1 MSFSQQQKLMDEI
14 EELISTYQ
22 FEEAIV
28 MLVNANNQYPNDT
41 HFIDIYADISLQ
53 LGDIDK
59 AKELLLKSIELDPNN
74 GASKFMNLGQITGG
88 MESVQCYQ
96 KGIEI
101 VNNEKNLFLSL
112 NNQNTE
118 NYVEIRNFNN
128 IIISGL
134 CSIAEI
140 YMTDECD
147 AEKAEQECERILM
160 EAINLDDKNYEVL
173 QLIGSFKISQN
184 KKDEA
189 ISFLLKSK
197 DNWNQFDEGPT
208 PEVKVNFVKL
218 LLELEQFDASSQILE
233 ELIEENEHDS
243 EFWYLYAFS
252 LLPIDPIEAKLSIE
266 KCCELLTSQG
276 LNDPN
281 IISQVEDLNE
291 KITTSIKNLPE
302 EEKIEMD
309 AYDEENMEEN
319 IEENIEEMETI

>member
-118 NYVEIRNFNN
+118 NYDEIRNFNN

-147 AEKAEQECERILM
+147 AENAEQECEKYLM
-160 EAINLDDKNYEVL
+160 EAIKIDDKNYEVL
-173 QLIGSFKISQN
+173 QLVGSFKISQN

-197 DNWNQFDEGPT
+197 EHWDSSEEGVP
-208 PEVKVNFVKL
+208 PEVKVKF
-218 LLELEQFDASSQILE
+218 
-233 ELIEENEHDS
+233 
-243 EFWYLYAFS
+243 
-252 LLPIDPIEAKLSIE
+252 
-266 KCCELLTSQG
+266 C
-276 LNDPN
+276 
-281 IISQVEDLNE
+281 
-291 KITTSIKNLPE
+291 
-302 EEKIEMD
+302 
-309 AYDEENMEEN
+309 
-319 IEENIEEMETI
+319 